1 MGFIFSVFWG
11 SNLCSHARF
20 KGGKSQCALTPT
32 HKLCP
37 LSVKAV
43 IQTDTYTLSSGL
55 TGVFTF
61 KDHSVFCFGGFNTWR
76 IQSGIYSFITWWT
89 DPCNKMLF
97 KTGSRMEKEGVN
109 SASLLALPP
118 TFLLD
123 PLCLPPQRCQFYHVI
138 FVAMLHVKL
147 TRLSELPTLT
157 CSNHSDIWF
166 YDGGLGYI
174 SLFGKIKH
182 TSNVFSFL

>member
-1 MGFIFSVFWG
+1 MGWV
-11 SNLCSHARF
+11 
-20 KGGKSQCALTPT
+20 
-32 HKLCP
+32 
-37 LSVKAV
+37 
-43 IQTDTYTLSSGL
+43 
-55 TGVFTF
+55 
-61 KDHSVFCFGGFNTWR
+61 
-76 IQSGIYSFITWWT
+76 
-89 DPCNKMLF
+89 
-97 KTGSRMEKEGVN
+97 GVN

-123 PLCLPPQRCQFYHVI
+123 PLGLPPQRCQFYHVI

-147 TRLSELPTLT
+147 TQLSQLPTLT
-157 CSNHSDIWF
+157 CSNHSGIWF

>member
-97 KTGSRMEKEGVN
+97 KTGSRMEKEG
-109 SASLLALPP
+109 
-118 TFLLD
+118 
-123 PLCLPPQRCQFYHVI
+123 
-138 FVAMLHVKL
+138 
-147 TRLSELPTLT
+147 
-157 CSNHSDIWF
+157 
-166 YDGGLGYI
+166 GGLGG
-174 SLFGKIKH
+174 GKQCQSFSPSSHIPPRSFVF
-182 TSNVFSFL
+182 TSSKMPVLSCYFCCNAPC

>member
-1 MGFIFSVFWG
+1 MPDLRGGKVSVHWHRHTNFVHWAWKLLFKQTPTRYLLDLQEFSLSRIILCFVLGVSTPEEFKVGFI
-11 SNLCSHARF
+11 L
-20 KGGKSQCALTPT
+20 
-32 HKLCP
+32 
-37 LSVKAV
+37 LSL
-43 IQTDTYTLSSGL
+43 DGL
-55 TGVFTF
+55 TLAIKCCSRQAVGWRRRGVGW
-61 KDHSVFCFGGFNTWR
+61 V
-76 IQSGIYSFITWWT
+76 
-89 DPCNKMLF
+89 
-97 KTGSRMEKEGVN
+97 GVN

-147 TRLSELPTLT
+147 TRLSQLPTLT
-157 CSNHSDIWF
+157 CSNHSGIWF